1 MQWSGGTFSNLTW
14 NQSSELKIE
23 HVPNT
28 CRGRVYRLRDIE
40 IITKVQCYIVEL
52 RSAEFIDLALEFFYF
67 CICATNQAAQ
77 RYFGSLRNC
86 INYCAKIISATCVKW
101 SRILCSKCRE
111 GAASFLERVPAK
123 SAPLEWHLL
132 LQNGHMPGPHNEASW
147 KSLNDTVV
155 IIQWILQPFRIT
167 QFNLGGFRCRIP
179 GMECLTI
186 WVARL
191 FRIIWCSSKEH
202 CPFLNPCMS
211 WHANG

>member
-101 SRILCSKCRE
+101 SRISCSKCRE

-123 SAPLEWHLL
+123 SAPLEWHPAATKWSYARPSQRSKLKEFERHCGYNSMNPSA
-132 LQNGHMPGPHNEASW
+132 LQ
-147 KSLNDTVV
+147 DYT
-155 IIQWILQPFRIT
+155 IQFGRFP
-167 QFNLGGFRCRIP
+167 
-179 GMECLTI
+179 M
-186 WVARL
+186 
-191 FRIIWCSSKEH
+191 
-202 CPFLNPCMS
+202 
-211 WHANG
+211 